1 MQFNTPYNVIRYK
14 DRVFTRVSPF
24 FYGDSLL
31 DCGCGNGEDV
41 RIYLKYFKRIHGL
54 DIEQSPD
61 WKLYTNESITFSIG
75 NAQKLDFENESFDT
89 VLEKDMLHHVSSP
102 SDALK
107 EMIRVAKKRI
117 IVIEANR
124 YNPLLYINM
133 TLLKN
138 HQHFTQ
144 KYFIKLIKET
154 GLEYEFHFFSAR
166 CCPFN
171 GKFFNDL
178 YDSFHNLLEKI
189 PFYRPIIEYNMAVI
203 TK

>member
-1 MQFNTPYNVIRYK
+1 MQFSTPYNVLRYK

-75 NAQKLDFENESFDT
+75 DTQKLNFENESFDT
-89 VLEKDMLHHVSSP
+89 VLEKDMLHHVPSP

-107 EMIRVAKKRI
+107 EMIRVAKKKI

-144 KYFIKLIKET
+144 KYFKKLIEET
-154 GLEYEFHFFSAR
+154 GLKYEFHFFSAR